1 MRDQFRSDLAIR
13 RVNVPVLMIHGEEDD
28 VIPTSSAKGLF
39 ALANEPKTFMS
50 ALGGGHLVLELAD
63 VFPCVCEWIDEKTL
77 ISRL

>member
-1 MRDQFRSDLAIR
+1 
-13 RVNVPVLMIHGEEDD
+13 
-28 VIPTSSAKGLF
+28 
-39 ALANEPKTFMS
+39 MS